1 MYKTKVLLNEMYG
14 ETETFL
20 EKAVKVWQNMPL
32 ERFHKKPN
40 PEAWSAAQC
49 LEHLNIYGRYYL
61 PALEYAIE
69 TAEKKGFQATEN
81 YKSGWLGNYFYHQML
96 PNTEGV
102 LKTKMKAPK
111 HAIPTQQPDARAM
124 IAEFID
130 QQETMLH
137 LIERARNINIG
148 KVRVPISIMK
158 WIKLKVGDTFL
169 FMTAHHL
176 RHILQAE
183 RALGEVKYAPLSI

>member
-1 MYKTKVLLNEMYG
+1 MYQTKILLNDLYHD
-14 ETETFL
+14 TESYL
-20 EKAVKVWQNMPL
+20 DKAVKTWQNMPANI
-32 ERFHKKPN
+32 FHKKPN

-61 PALEYAIE
+61 PAIEHAIDI
-69 TAEKKGFQATEN
+69 AEQKG
-81 YKSGWLGNYFYHQML
+81 YKPTDTYTSGWLGNYFYNQMR

-102 LKTKMKAPK
+102 LKTTMKTPAN
-111 HAIPTQQPDARAM
+111 AIPAPTPDAHAM

-130 QQETMLH
+130 QQERMLQH
-137 LIERARNINIG
+137 IERARNIHIG

-158 WIKLKVGDTFL
+158 WVKLKLGDTFL

-183 RALGEVKYAPLSI
+183 RALKV

>member
-1 MYKTKVLLNEMYG
+1 MYQTKILIDKLYSD
-14 ETETFL
+14 TESFS
-20 EKAVKVWQNMPL
+20 EKAVKVWQNMPI
-32 ERFHKKPN
+32 ESFHKKPN
-40 PEAWSAAQC
+40 PTSWNAAQC

-61 PALEYAIE
+61 PALEKAII
-69 TAEKKGFQATEN
+69 TAEKKG
-81 YKSGWLGNYFYHQML
+81 YKANETYTSGWLGNYFHHQIL

-102 LKTKMKAPK
+102 IKGKMKAPAN
-111 HAIPTQQPDARAM
+111 AIPRQQLDTRAI

-130 QQETMLH
+130 QQEAMLH
-137 LIERARNINIG
+137 LIERARKINIG

-158 WIKLKVGDTFL
+158 WVKLKIGDTFL

-183 RALGEVKYAPLSI
+183 RALEL